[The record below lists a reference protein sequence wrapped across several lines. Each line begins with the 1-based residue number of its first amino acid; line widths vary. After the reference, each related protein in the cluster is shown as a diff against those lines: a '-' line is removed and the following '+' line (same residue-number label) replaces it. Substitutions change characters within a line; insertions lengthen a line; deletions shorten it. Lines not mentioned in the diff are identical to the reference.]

1 MGPLGRIAKGVARA
15 WANQPLTIKG
25 LVVVALPLG
34 VLMVALTSLYF
45 ASADEARAEEDVRL
59 AFAIQ
64 RDTHEVHALLAEA
77 ANGVRGYLL
86 TGQNRFLEP
95 YFQAERELPGT
106 LERLDRTIRD
116 AAVRAR
122 FERVMVLTGQKRT
135 GLERLRTLAGQQA
148 MPVAEREETI
158 SALVANK
165 VVLDGLRSEIREIQ
179 RLEGALLQARLDR
192 VDAARARN
200 LALTAVSGVIGL
212 LGSLAAVYLFSTGI
226 VRRVQR
232 LEDNASRLEQG
243 AELVPLH
250 GDRDE
255 IGRLASRIEDASA
268 LLRAREHALRESEE
282 RFRLVIEG
290 VRDYGIFALGPDGLV
305 ASWNAGAERIKGWTS
320 DEVIGRH
327 FEMFYPAETRRE
339 RPAFILG
346 RAASEGRAEDEG
358 WRVRKDGSKFWAN
371 VVVTALRNEA
381 GELRGFAKI
390 TRDMTERKRAEEA
403 LRSAR
408 EEALAASAAKTQFL
422 SRTSHE
428 LRTPMSAIL
437 GFAQVLELDRET
449 LRAPQRTAVDQILKA
464 GRHLLSLINEILD
477 ISSIEAGGVDLTLSE
492 ADITL
497 ALKEARDLATP
508 IAQAAGLTL
517 EYADPGQP
525 LFVRCDPRRVTQIAL
540 NLLSN
545 AIKYGGDG
553 GAVRLAC
560 MPQGANV
567 RIEVLDHG
575 PGIEE
580 GDAHRLFAPFDR
592 LGRERTGD
600 AEGTGLGLALSK
612 SLVESMGGAIGFR
625 NRPPPERGASFWFEL
640 PYHGSSDGVARSR
653 ADGAVESH
661 V

>member
-1 MGPLGRIAKGVARA
+1 MGPLGRFAKGVARA
-15 WANQPLTIKG
+15 WANQPLTSKG

-34 VLMVALTSLYF
+34 VLMLALTSLYF

-106 LERLDRTIRD
+106 LARLDGTIRD

-122 FERVMVLTGQKRT
+122 FERVMALTGQKRA

-148 MPVAEREETI
+148 MPVAERDETI

-165 VVLDGLRSEIREIQ
+165 VVLDGLREEIREIQ

-255 IGRLASRIEDASA
+255 IGRLASRLEDASA

-327 FEMFYPAETRRE
+327 FEMFYPAETRDE
-339 RPAFILG
+339 RPPYILG
-346 RAASEGRAEDEG
+346 RADSEGRAEDEG

-477 ISSIEAGGVDLTLSE
+477 ISSIEAGGVDMTLSE
-492 ADITL
+492 ADITA
-497 ALKEARDLATP
+497 ALREARDLATP
-508 IAQAAGLTL
+508 IAQAAGLML
-517 EYADPGQP
+517 EYADPGHP

-553 GAVRLAC
+553 GVVRLAC
-560 MPQGANV
+560 MPHGANV
-567 RIEVLDHG
+567 RVEVLDHG
-575 PGIEE
+575 VGIEE
-580 GDAHRLFAPFDR
+580 GDVHRLFSPFDR

-612 SLVESMGGAIGFR
+612 SLVESMGGAIGFH
-625 NRPPPERGASFWFEL
+625 NRPPPERGALFWFEL
-640 PYHGSSDGVARSR
+640 PYQRSSDGVARSR

>member
-1 MGPLGRIAKGVARA
+1 MGFPGRFAKWIARA

-95 YFQAERELPGT
+95 YFQAETELPET
-106 LERLDRTIRD
+106 LARLDLTIRD

-122 FERVMVLTGQKRT
+122 FDRVMSLTGQKRA
-135 GLERLRTLAGQQA
+135 GLQRLRTLAGQQT
-148 MPVAEREETI
+148 MPAAERDETI
-158 SALVANK
+158 AALVANK
-165 VVLDGLRSEIREIQ
+165 VVLDALRSEIREIQ

-200 LALTAVSGVIGL
+200 LALTTVSGVIGL

-243 AELVPLH
+243 AELVPLQ

-255 IGRLASRIEDASA
+255 IGRLGSRLEEASS
-268 LLRAREHALRESEE
+268 LLRARERALRESEE
-282 RFRLVIEG
+282 RFRLVVEG
-290 VRDYGIFALGPDGLV
+290 VGDYGIFALSPEGLV
-305 ASWNAGAERIKGWTS
+305 ASWNAGAERIKGWAAE
-320 DEVIGRH
+320 EVIGRH
-327 FEMFYPAETRRE
+327 FGMFYPPETRSD
-339 RPAFILG
+339 RPAVILS
-346 RAASEGRAEDEG
+346 RAADEGRAEDEG
-358 WRVRKDGSKFWAN
+358 WRIRKDGSRFWAN
-371 VVVTALRNEA
+371 VVVTALRNDA

-408 EEALAASAAKTQFL
+408 EEALAANAAKTEFL

-437 GFAQVLELDRET
+437 GFAQVLELDQEDF
-449 LRAPQRTAVDQILKA
+449 RAPHRTAVDQILKA

-477 ISSIEAGGVDLTLSE
+477 ISSIEAGGVDLTLAD
-492 ADITL
+492 ADITA
-497 ALKEARDLATP
+497 ALREARELAAP
-508 IAQAAGLTL
+508 IAEAERVTL
-517 EYADPGQP
+517 RFTEPDGPVI
-525 LFVRCDPRRVTQIAL
+525 VRCDPRRVTQVAL

-545 AIKYGGDG
+545 AIKYGGG
-553 GAVRLAC
+553 GGEVILKCSPSDEAVR
-560 MPQGANV
+560 V
-567 RIEVLDHG
+567 EVLDQG
-575 PGIEE
+575 QGVRDDE
-580 GDAHRLFAPFDR
+580 AHRLFAPFDR
-592 LGRERTGD
+592 LGRERAGG

-612 SLVESMGGAIGFR
+612 RLIESMGGSIGFH
-625 NRPPPERGASFWFEL
+625 NRPAPEKGAVFWFEL
-640 PYHGSSDGVARSR
+640 PHRRFGGER
-653 ADGAVESH
+653 ATLHRDGAEVGH